1 MNEAELLDK
10 VKIMLIDLGNLR
22 ISPADLAP
30 DMELNSL
37 GIDSLDLVTIYLEFE
52 QEFDVLFENEE
63 IVIGNNTVEDLT
75 KKITSKL
82 SGV

>member
-37 GIDSLDLVTIYLEFE
+37 GIDSLDL
-52 QEFDVLFENEE
+52 D
-63 IVIGNNTVEDLT
+63 
-75 KKITSKL
+75 KS
-82 SGV
+82 